1 MMHGQKNVKFL
12 MTVYCYVVDVDKT
25 QFSSYK

>member
-12 MTVYCYVVDVDKT
+12 CK
-25 QFSSYK
+25 FI